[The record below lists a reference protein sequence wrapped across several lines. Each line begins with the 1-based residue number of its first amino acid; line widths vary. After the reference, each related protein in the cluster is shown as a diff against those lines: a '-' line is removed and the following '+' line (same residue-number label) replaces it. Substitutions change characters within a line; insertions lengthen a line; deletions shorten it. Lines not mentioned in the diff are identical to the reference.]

1 MKWNP
6 FAKREAQSAPPAE
19 VESEHAVTREAHAML
34 AQQSLQADTRP
45 LQRAILRGE
54 FILPLHEPPQEI
66 GGKTRLRYLTFR
78 DEAMLAVFTTIERA
92 RAFLQTFPELGAGV
106 SVTYIG
112 GQEACRMAAEG
123 SFQTLGLDVGSP
135 FAYEMQPGVFR
146 TLASGRV
153 LAAFPSQPL
162 RGVSQPDGDIEIGAA
177 PFSLAPP
184 ARADFAKILQS
195 FSATRAFF
203 YGATDLQSA
212 PPELW
217 ISVALEGVS
226 PDAMPELSRQM
237 LAAWI
242 EHWPF
247 NTPLR
252 LTRLDPDR
260 DDAEPRADKLIAEL
274 GEPIL

>member
-6 FAKREAQSAPPAE
+6 FAKREEKSAP
-19 VESEHAVTREAHAML
+19 VETEAEHAVTREARAML

-45 LQRAILRGE
+45 LQRAILDGE

-66 GGKTRLRYLTFR
+66 DGKTRLRYLTFR
-78 DEAMLAVFTTIERA
+78 DEAMLAVFTTIERT
-92 RAFLQTFPELGAGV
+92 RAFLQEFPELGAGV
-106 SVTYIG
+106 SVTYLG

-123 SFQTLGLDVGSP
+123 DFQTLGLDVGSP
-135 FAYEMQPGVFR
+135 FSYEMQVGVFR

-162 RGVSQPDGDIEIGAA
+162 RGVSQPDGESEIGAA
-177 PFSLAPP
+177 PFPLSPQ
-184 ARADFAKILQS
+184 AREAFAQVLRS
-195 FSATRAFF
+195 FGATRAFF
-203 YGATDLQSA
+203 YGATALQTT

-217 ISVALEGVS
+217 ISVALQGVS
-226 PDAMPELSRQM
+226 PDAMAELSRQM

-252 LTRLDPDR
+252 LTRLDLDR
-260 DDAEPRADKLIAEL
+260 DDAEPRADELIAEL
-274 GEPIL
+274 GERIL

>member
-6 FAKREAQSAPPAE
+6 FAKREEKAAPLVPAE
-19 VESEHAVTREAHAML
+19 AEHAVTREARAML

-45 LQRAILRGE
+45 LQRAILSGE
-54 FILPLHEPPQEI
+54 FILPLQEPPQEI
-66 GGKTRLRYLTFR
+66 GGKTRLRHLTFR

-92 RAFLQTFPELGAGV
+92 RAFLQDFPELGAGV
-106 SVTYIG
+106 SVTYLG

-123 SFQTLGLDVGSP
+123 DFQTLGLDVGSP
-135 FAYEMQPGVFR
+135 FAYEMQAGVFR

-177 PFSLAPP
+177 PFPLVPP
-184 ARADFAKILQS
+184 AREAFAEVLRS
-195 FSATRAFF
+195 FGATRAFF

-217 ISVALEGVS
+217 ISVALQGVA

-260 DDAEPRADKLIAEL
+260 DDAEPRADELIAES
-274 GEPIL
+274 GERIL